1 MHPHVGTPRPTVAQ
15 SLRRMFLSSR
25 NAESISPSPEFHL
38 IEHLDTGS
46 AGPYFAET
54 RTPVL
59 ELLNWAMLHCRLTG
73 KWHGHAA
80 PPTPAPPTPMHM
92 LRLKGGSPGKQLMS
106 N

>member
-1 MHPHVGTPRPTVAQ
+1 MHPHIGTPRPTVAQ

-25 NAESISPSPEFHL
+25 NAEPISPSPSFHL
-38 IEHLDTGS
+38 VEHLDTGS

-54 RTPVL
+54 RTPEL

-80 PPTPAPPTPMHM
+80 PPHPRTPHPHAHAEVEG
-92 LRLKGGSPGKQLMS
+92 RQSGGNS
-106 N
+106 